1 MYAPHGI
8 IYIEREVNN
17 MNKITKVNGLQ
28 YKDELTGKA
37 WVYRDGFLYHGF
49 SHMEVTP
56 ALEVS
61 TQFKFVQVGQ
71 PNIEDI
77 RKEYYE
83 LLFLLKQT
91 TAKLEDYED
100 VLSAYDKTRLDKG
113 GMYYFVDLLLGVKMS
128 YDDYTEID
136 NLRFDRGNYFV
147 DVSEAD
153 EMFETILLRLRGE

>member
-1 MYAPHGI
+1 
-8 IYIEREVNN
+8 

-49 SHMEVTP
+49 SCIEVTP
-56 ALEVS
+56 AIKVS

-71 PNIEDI
+71 PNIENI

-83 LLFLLKQT
+83 LFFLLKQT
-91 TAKLEDYED
+91 TAKLADYED
-100 VLSAYDKTRLDKG
+100 VLVAYDKTRLDKG
-113 GMYYFVDLLLGVKMS
+113 GMYYVVDLQLGVQMA

-136 NLRFDRGNYFV
+136 NLRFDRGNYFI
-147 DVSEAD
+147 DVSEA
-153 EMFETILLRLRGE
+153 ETMLETILLRLRGE

>member
-1 MYAPHGI
+1 
-8 IYIEREVNN
+8 

-28 YKDELTGKA
+28 YKDEYAGKT

-49 SHMEVTP
+49 ACVEVTP

-61 TQFKFVQVGQ
+61 TQFNFTQVGQ
-71 PNIEDI
+71 PNIENI

-83 LLFLLKQT
+83 ILSLLKQT
-91 TAKLEDYED
+91 AGRLADYKD
-100 VLSAYDKTRLDKG
+100 VLVAYDKKRLSKG
-113 GMYYFVDLLLGVKMS
+113 GMYYVVDLLLGVQMA

-153 EMFETILLRLRGE
+153 EMLETILLRLRGE

>member
-1 MYAPHGI
+1 MYAPHGTI
-8 IYIEREVNN
+8 VLEREVNN

-49 SHMEVTP
+49 SCIEVTP
-56 ALEVS
+56 AIKVS

-71 PNIEDI
+71 PNIEGI
-77 RKEYYE
+77 RKEHYE

-91 TAKLEDYED
+91 TAKLADYED
-100 VLSAYDKTRLDKG
+100 VLVAYDKTRLDKG
-113 GMYYFVDLLLGVKMS
+113 GMYYVVDLQLGVQMA

-136 NLRFDRGNYFV
+136 NLRFDRGNYFI
-147 DVSEAD
+147 DVSEA
-153 EMFETILLRLRGE
+153 ETMLETILLRLREE

>member
-1 MYAPHGI
+1 
-8 IYIEREVNN
+8 

-49 SHMEVTP
+49 SCVEVTP
-56 ALEVS
+56 ALKVS
-61 TQFKFVQVGQ
+61 TQFKFTQVGQ
-71 PNIEDI
+71 PNVEDI

-83 LLFLLKQT
+83 LFSLLKQT
-91 TAKLEDYED
+91 TAKLADYED
-100 VLSAYDKTRLDKG
+100 VLVAYDETRLDKG
-113 GMYYFVDLLLGVKMS
+113 GMYYFVDLQLGVKMA

-153 EMFETILLRLRGE
+153 EMFETMLLRLRGE